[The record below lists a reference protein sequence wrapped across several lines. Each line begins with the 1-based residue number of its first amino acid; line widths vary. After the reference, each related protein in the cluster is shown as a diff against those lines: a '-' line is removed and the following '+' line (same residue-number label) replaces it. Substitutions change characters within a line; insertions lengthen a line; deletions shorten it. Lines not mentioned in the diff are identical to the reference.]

1 MDMSDF
7 ELEVHGC
14 GLLIVLLYLS
24 ECLLVFRTVEMV
36 AAVFGLLLNNS
47 TFSWFL
53 SLICAFMW
61 HV

>member
-47 TFSWFL
+47 TFS
-53 SLICAFMW
+53 
-61 HV
+61 